1 VAAKLGTIF
10 VEMDID
16 RDRWAGAQRKLLK
29 DATSTSLRIEDN
41 FRKLGIKSSAE
52 MDLMR
57 MKITNSFNMIKNSSQ
72 ATANDI
78 VRAEKA
84 KNEQI
89 KQLHDQ
95 QFGHQESML
104 TKLKKNWV
112 AASAAIIAAWYAIS
126 RAVKAVGSVIMESA
140 RYETLGI
147 VMETIGHNAGYSAA
161 QMHAFAKGLESTGIS
176 MTEARQ
182 SLSRMNQAQ
191 LDLSKSTQLARV
203 AQDAAVIGMM
213 NSSDAFNQL
222 VYGIQS
228 ANVRVLRTIG
238 INVSFEDSYK
248 KVAKQLGVTTTSF
261 TELEKANIRMNA
273 ALEAGEVIAGT
284 YEAAMETAGKQ
295 SLSLTRYFDNLK
307 VLLGTAFLPAFS
319 EIILIITGGI
329 KNINENLEK
338 NLEKAKDWGVGFR
351 LVLIDIQAEFMR
363 FAMFI
368 DKVGETLTWAKMLL
382 YGPGAALGI
391 ESSTKRFEAAAKA
404 NMEYEARYLK
414 TEKELQELANRYV
427 SLEAS
432 ITPVGKA
439 KAAAQK
445 EADEIKRLAEVARN
459 KKSIIS
465 EPSADLLKAEGEA
478 EKQSA
483 IALESLQKYTKLE
496 LFLANEKEN
505 ALIAMRRTRLETDTG
520 MNNANLILNQGF
532 HDQVLALEILMQDER
547 ISLLL
552 EFNDK
557 YNALGKTQYDLERE
571 NIRNASK
578 TYLDAFRDDAEKKI
592 QIAEW
597 TAAKLKAVTMAEN
610 TARLESFQQAAGKI
624 ANTFL
629 QIAQA
634 GGKQSKKAFKMY
646 QGFAMVEAG
655 IGTAL
660 AITKTLG
667 QLGVWGIPL
676 AIAIG
681 AMGAVQ
687 IGMIA
692 SAKPPSYDQGTVTT
706 GKGVYQTGNISE
718 AHIPLKSGKVPVR
731 VSGGG
736 GTQNIQ
742 YIDMTGSTF
751 LDQDTMMQAMNN
763 IAAINVRKYATQVV
777 INDWNNDH
785 PIRSMIRGG
794 R

>member
-1 VAAKLGTIF
+1 MAGKLGTIF

-16 RDRWAGAQRKLLK
+16 RDRWAGAQRRLLK
-29 DATSTSLRIEDN
+29 DATSTTLRIEDN

-52 MDLMR
+52 MNLMR
-57 MKITNSFNMIKNSSQ
+57 MKITNAFNMIKNSSK
-72 ATANDI
+72 ATTNDI

-84 KNEQI
+84 KNEQL
-89 KQLHDQ
+89 KRLNDQ

-126 RAVKAVGSVIMESA
+126 RAVKVVGSVIMDSA

-161 QMHAFAKGLESTGIS
+161 QMYAFAEGLEKTGIS

-213 NSSDAFNQL
+213 NSSQAFNQL

-248 KVAKQLGVTTTSF
+248 KIAKQLGVTTTSF
-261 TELEKANIRMNA
+261 TELEKDNIRMNA

-284 YEAAMETAGKQ
+284 YSSAMETAGKQ
-295 SLSLTRYFDNLK
+295 SLSLKRYFDNLK

-319 EIILIITGGI
+319 EVILVITGGI

-338 NLEKAKDWGVGFR
+338 NLDAAKDWGVGFR

-368 DKVGETLTWAKMLL
+368 DKVGGTLTSAKMLL

-414 TEKELQELANRYV
+414 TEKELQEIANRYV
-427 SLEAS
+427 ALEFS
-432 ITPVGKA
+432 ITPAGKA

-445 EADEIKRLAEVARN
+445 EADEIKRLAEVTR
-459 KKSIIS
+459 KKPSAID
-465 EPSADLLKAEGEA
+465 EPSADLLRAEEKAEMEWA
-478 EKQSA
+478 KT
-483 IALESLQKYTKLE
+483 LETLQKYTKLE
-496 LFLANEKEN
+496 LFLANDKED

-520 MNNANLILNQGF
+520 MTKATLMLNQGF
-532 HDQVLALEILMQDER
+532 HDQVLALENLMHDEK
-547 ISLLL
+547 IALLVA
-552 EFNDK
+552 FNDQ
-557 YNALGKTQYDLERE
+557 YNALGKSQYDIERE
-571 NIRNASK
+571 NIQ
-578 TYLDAFRDDAEKKI
+578 TMAEAYRQAGADKV
-592 QIAEW
+592 QVAEL
-597 TAAKLKAVTMAEN
+597 TAAKIKAIAMKETDAKLAM
-610 TARLESFQQAAGKI
+610 FQNNASNISA
-624 ANTFL
+624 TFL

-634 GGKQSKKAFKMY
+634 GGKQSKKAFEIYKA
-646 QGFAMVEAG
+646 FAMVEAG
-655 IGTAL
+655 ISAARAIIMALGSPPGPPWSYVTA
-660 AITKTLG
+660 
-667 QLGVWGIPL
+667 GVT
-676 AIAIG
+676 A
-681 AMGAVQ
+681 AMAAVQ

-692 SAKPPSYDQGTVTT
+692 SSQPPSYDQG
-706 GKGVYQTGNISE
+706 GISQAQGVYQTGNISE
-718 AHIPLKSGKVPVR
+718 AHIPLKSGKVPVNIN
-731 VSGGG
+731 SGGG
-736 GTQNIQ
+736 KTNNIQ

-751 LDQDTMMQAMNN
+751 LDQDTMIQTMNN
-763 IAAINVRKYATQVV
+763 IAAISVRNNASQVI
-777 INDWNNDH
+777 INDYKNDS
-785 PIRSMIRGG
+785 PIRSLIRG
-794 R
+794 RT